1 MDSHGSTSLTTSG
14 SALPTAGGSTLLTTS
29 GHWVLAA
36 GIIIA
41 AVVFGWF
48 FKTSRDTQDSV
59 RVVGSASKRV
69 VSDIVKW
76 RLSIARTATEQ
87 GISEGYARLHDDV
100 QNAIERLKS
109 FGVTDEEIT
118 VQSISTYPIYNPT
131 GVGALGDGTS
141 SEHNINQSIL
151 VISPKVADIE
161 RLAVD
166 PRTIIGEGVVL
177 QNSNLEYFHSDLA
190 AIKRE
195 LLKDAMIDARARA
208 EVLAGAGEV
217 RITKL
222 LNSSVGV
229 FQITEPFSTE
239 VSDYGMYTTSTKQK
253 DITVTVRAAFM
264 VE

>member
-1 MDSHGSTSLTTSG
+1 MNARGN
-14 SALPTAGGSTLLTTS
+14 
-29 GHWVLAA
+29 VILAI
-36 GIIIA
+36 GIVVA

-48 FKTSRDTQDSV
+48 FKSSRETQDNV

-76 RLSIARTATEQ
+76 RLSISRTATEE
-87 GISEGYARLHDDV
+87 GISEGYRRLHDDV
-100 QNAIERLKS
+100 QGTITRLKS
-109 FGVTDEEIT
+109 AGVVDDEVT
-118 VQSISTYPIYNPT
+118 VQAISTWPIYNQSGQPS
-131 GVGALGDGTS
+131 G
-141 SEHNINQSIL
+141 HNISQSIL

-161 RLAVD
+161 KLAVD
-166 PRTIIGEGVVL
+166 PKLIMGEGVVL

-190 AIKRE
+190 VIKRE
-195 LLKDAMIDARARA
+195 LLKDAMIDGRARA
-208 EVLAGAGEV
+208 EVLAGAGGV

>member
-1 MDSHGSTSLTTSG
+1 MNSRGHVIL
-14 SALPTAGGSTLLTTS
+14 AL
-29 GHWVLAA
+29 

-41 AVVFGWF
+41 AAVFGWF
-48 FKTSRDTQDSV
+48 FKSSRETQDNV

-76 RLSIARTATEQ
+76 RLSIARTATEE
-87 GISEGYARLHDDV
+87 GISEGYRRLHDDV
-100 QNAIERLKS
+100 QGTIERLKS
-109 FGVTDEEIT
+109 FGVADDEIT
-118 VQSISTYPIYNPT
+118 VQAISTYPIYNSN
-131 GVGALGDGTS
+131 GVTNG
-141 SEHNINQSIL
+141 HNISQSIL
-151 VISPKVADIE
+151 VISPKVVDIE
-161 RLAVD
+161 KLAVD
-166 PRTIIGEGVVL
+166 PKLIVGDGVIL
-177 QNSNLEYFHSDLA
+177 QNSNLEYFHSDLGV
-190 AIKRE
+190 IKRD

>member
-1 MDSHGSTSLTTSG
+1 MNSRNSG
-14 SALPTAGGSTLLTTS
+14 GGLP
-29 GHWVLAA
+29 VLAI

-41 AVVFGWF
+41 AVIFGWF
-48 FKTSRDTQDSV
+48 FKSAREAQDSV

-69 VSDIVKW
+69 VSDTVKW

-87 GISEGYARLHDDV
+87 EISEGYRRIHDDV
-100 QNAIERLKS
+100 QSTIARLKAA
-109 FGVTDEEIT
+109 GITDDEIT
-118 VQSISTYPIYNPT
+118 VQAISTYPIYNPNGVST
-131 GVGALGDGTS
+131 G
-141 SEHNINQSIL
+141 HNINQSIL

-161 RLAVD
+161 KLAVD
-166 PRTIIGEGVVL
+166 PKTVVGEGVVL

-190 AIKRE
+190 AIKRD
-195 LLKDAMIDARARA
+195 LLKDAMVDARARA
-208 EVLAGAGEV
+208 DVLAEAGGV

-239 VSDYGMYTTSTKQK
+239 VSDYGMYTTGTKQK

>member
-1 MDSHGSTSLTTSG
+1 MNSR
-14 SALPTAGGSTLLTTS
+14 AY
-29 GHWVLAA
+29 WVLAF
-36 GIIIA
+36 GIIVA
-41 AVVFGWF
+41 AAVFGWF
-48 FKTSRDTQDSV
+48 FKSARETQDNV

-69 VSDIVKW
+69 TSDIVKW
-76 RLSIARTATEQ
+76 RLSIARTASEQ

-100 QNAIERLKS
+100 QGTIARLKS
-109 FGVTDEEIT
+109 FGVVDEEIT
-118 VQSISTYPIYNPT
+118 VQAISTWPIYDANGQPS
-131 GVGALGDGTS
+131 G
-141 SEHNINQSIL
+141 HNISQSIL

-161 RLAVD
+161 KLAVD
-166 PRTIIGEGVVL
+166 PKTIIGEGVIL

-190 AIKRE
+190 VIKRD

-208 EVLAGAGEV
+208 EVLADAGGV
-217 RITKL
+217 TITKL

>member
-1 MDSHGSTSLTTSG
+1 
-14 SALPTAGGSTLLTTS
+14 
-29 GHWVLAA
+29 LAA
-36 GIIIA
+36 GIVIA
-41 AVVFGWF
+41 AIVFGWF
-48 FKTSRDTQDSV
+48 FKASRTTEDNV

-76 RLSIARTATEQ
+76 RLSIARTATEE
-87 GISEGYARLHDDV
+87 GISEGYRRLHDDV
-100 QNAIERLKS
+100 QGTISSLKS
-109 FGVTDEEIT
+109 AGVADDEIT
-118 VQSISTYPIYNPT
+118 VQAISTYPIYNSS
-131 GVGALGDGTS
+131 GVTNGL
-141 SEHNINQSIL
+141 NISQSIL

-161 RLAVD
+161 KLAVD
-166 PRTIIGEGVVL
+166 PKLIVGEGVIL
-177 QNSNLEYFHSDLA
+177 QNSNVEYFHSDLA

>member
-1 MDSHGSTSLTTSG
+1 MNTRDSAPYTTSG
-14 SALPTAGGSTLLTTS
+14 LLI
-29 GHWVLAA
+29 LAI
-36 GIIIA
+36 GIIVA

-48 FKTSRDTQDSV
+48 FKSSRETQDNV

-76 RLSIARTATEQ
+76 RLSISRTATEE
-87 GISEGYARLHDDV
+87 GISEGYRRLHDDV
-100 QNAIERLKS
+100 QGTITRLKS
-109 FGVTDEEIT
+109 AGVTDDEVT
-118 VQSISTYPIYNPT
+118 VQAISTWPIYNQAGQPS
-131 GVGALGDGTS
+131 G
-141 SEHNINQSIL
+141 HNISQSIL
-151 VISPKVADIE
+151 VISPKVSDIE
-161 RLAVD
+161 KLAVD
-166 PRTIIGEGVVL
+166 PKLIMGEGVVL

-190 AIKRE
+190 VIKRD
-195 LLKDAMIDARARA
+195 LLKDAMIDGRARA
-208 EVLAGAGEV
+208 EVLAGAGGV
-217 RITKL
+217 KITKL

>member
-1 MDSHGSTSLTTSG
+1 MNSRDSTALTTG
-14 SALPTAGGSTLLTTS
+14 

-36 GIIIA
+36 GIVIA
-41 AVVFGWF
+41 AIVFGWF
-48 FKTSRDTQDSV
+48 FKASRATEDNV

-76 RLSIARTATEQ
+76 RLSIARTASES
-87 GISEGYARLHDDV
+87 GISEGYRRLHDDV
-100 QNAIERLKS
+100 QATITRLKS
-109 FGVTDEEIT
+109 FGVADDEIT
-118 VQSISTYPIYNPT
+118 VQAISTYPIYT
-131 GVGALGDGTS
+131 QSGTTNG
-141 SEHNINQSIL
+141 HNINQSIL
-151 VISPKVADIE
+151 VISPKVTDIE
-161 RLAVD
+161 KLAVD
-166 PRTIIGEGVVL
+166 PQQSIAEGVVL

-208 EVLAGAGEV
+208 DVLAEAGGV
-217 RITKL
+217 HITKI

-253 DITVTVRAAFM
+253 DITVTVRAAFK